1 MNDMHLLPD
10 EDILNQLCEKYNVK
24 PELIVELLLVERG
37 YQDYERRKGIF
48 HQISDLIKNDIE
60 ERNV

>member
-1 MNDMHLLPD
+1 MSAQRTLPD
-10 EDILNQLCEKYNVK
+10 EEILNRLCKKYDVK
-24 PELIVELLLVERG
+24 PELIVELLLIERG

-48 HQISDLIKNDIE
+48 HQISDLIKNDLD